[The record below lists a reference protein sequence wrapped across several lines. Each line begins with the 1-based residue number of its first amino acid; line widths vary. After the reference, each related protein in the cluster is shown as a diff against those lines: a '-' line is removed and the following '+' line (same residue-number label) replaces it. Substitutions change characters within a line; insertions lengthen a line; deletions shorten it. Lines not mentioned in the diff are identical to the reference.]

1 MCTPSILKSI
11 VNIYSVYLPY
21 RYQPDLNLYSHSKAP
36 ESEMGFF
43 GNAKRRKEL
52 SAAVNTLREQEIQ
65 VTGPYRRPNGMLV
78 FSVGNS
84 VVTEAE
90 LLQLHRNGDLRATLP
105 LSVRKSAGQLFES

>member
-1 MCTPSILKSI
+1 
-11 VNIYSVYLPY
+11 
-21 RYQPDLNLYSHSKAP
+21 
-36 ESEMGFF
+36 MGFF

-105 LSVRKSAGQLFES
+105 LSVRKSAGQLFDS